1 MSEEVLELIPVSRV
15 KPLTDKVNDGT
26 FTVDTLKTLR
36 NLCAKGR
43 EIQDMVIANIPLE
56 FFLKQLQTDSEYLLI
71 TLQLLN
77 NTCVQNDETQLQ
89 LFDAIT
95 AVFPSIEWRV
105 DTATAALH
113 FLITC
118 TREGSPFRDRIS
130 VELLLPFLN
139 LPDDD
144 DLEFLIITMFPP
156 IANEVV
162 DYALSHESM
171 CFLLLDR
178 LHDSVEELP
187 EEVDA
192 PSFIS
197 KLLGLI
203 KLDRLAFDMAKSKIV
218 GVFCAF
224 IGTYEPAKEEA
235 IKQGA
240 IDILLDTK
248 KIDVTDPILLEW
260 SVAAL
265 RILRGDEI
273 EAEAKL

>member
-15 KPLTDKVNDGT
+15 KPLADKVNDGT

-43 EIQDMVIANIPLE
+43 EIQDMVIANIPLQ
-56 FFLKQLQTDSEYLLI
+56 FFLKQLHTDSDYLLI

-95 AVFPSIEWRV
+95 AVFPSIEWKV
-105 DTATAALH
+105 ETATAALH

-144 DLEFLIITMFPP
+144 DLEFLIITMLPP

-192 PSFIS
+192 SSFIS

-224 IGTYEPAKEEA
+224 IGSYEPAKEEA

-240 IDILLDTK
+240 IDILLETK

-273 EAEAKL
+273 EEEAKL